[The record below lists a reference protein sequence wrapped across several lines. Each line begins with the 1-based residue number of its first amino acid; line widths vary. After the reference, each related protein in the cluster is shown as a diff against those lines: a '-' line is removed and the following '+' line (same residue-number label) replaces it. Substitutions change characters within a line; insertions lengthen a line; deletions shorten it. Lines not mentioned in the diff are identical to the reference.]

1 MSSTTTGRS
10 LLLRAERRRRGGSGR
25 TENQRAAS
33 TAGRAKRT
41 RRLSWTRWEICPKT
55 ESRRRDRTPRAPL
68 WTSEEV
74 RVRSFSDSVKHVE
87 QHPLKWSGNVEWFI
101 SRKCLTKETFKFYDL
116 FKNETK
122 SGDECF
128 HWSAMICCVQGACF
142 TVLMIVACSAL
153 TMIRVALPRFT
164 HVLFKLR
171 NITSVS
177 LWRTHH
183 FISCRVSKTRAEVK
197 SFVPK

>member
-1 MSSTTTGRS
+1 MFSFCIKNPEVILAHEASSSSKSLTKAVFSLSSLPSNNKMSSTTTGRS
-10 LLLRAERRRRGGSGR
+10 RLPRAERRRRGGSGR

-101 SRKCLTKETFKFYDL
+101 SRKCLTKETFKFYD
-116 FKNETK
+116 F
-122 SGDECF
+122 F
-128 HWSAMICCVQGACF
+128 
-142 TVLMIVACSAL
+142 
-153 TMIRVALPRFT
+153 
-164 HVLFKLR
+164 
-171 NITSVS
+171 
-177 LWRTHH
+177 
-183 FISCRVSKTRAEVK
+183 
-197 SFVPK
+197 